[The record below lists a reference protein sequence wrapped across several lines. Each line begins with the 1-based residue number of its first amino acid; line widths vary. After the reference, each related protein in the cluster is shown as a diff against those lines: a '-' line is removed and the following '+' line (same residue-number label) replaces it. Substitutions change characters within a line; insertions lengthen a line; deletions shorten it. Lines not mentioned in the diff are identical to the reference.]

1 MKTKIFIA
9 TGIVMLSGSAMAAE
23 SAFNFGDFD
32 MMYLKVM
39 GVLICTLVLI
49 ILGLTYLMLKAV
61 KNINKPVVEA
71 LEERTAVEK
80 LFSLHS
86 LKHEK
91 ELMLEEN
98 FDGIVELDNP
108 TPPWF
113 NFMFYSTIVFALVY
127 GLWYHFLGYGPLQ
140 KAEYEQQLAD
150 AEIAK
155 VEYLKKAGNA
165 IDENNVKLLAD
176 SKQINEGK
184 EMFIA
189 KCAVCHGSAG
199 EGKVGPNLT
208 DAYWLHGG
216 EVKDIFK
223 TIKYGVTGKGMIA
236 WEKSLNGL
244 QIAEL
249 ATYITTLQGTN
260 PPGSLA
266 PQGTKMA
273 PATADSTQTNQVK
286 DSLITALQ

>member
-1 MKTKIFIA
+1 MKTKIFVA
-9 TGIVMLSGSAMAAE
+9 AGIVMLSGSAMASE

-39 GVLICTLVLI
+39 GVLISILVLI

-61 KNINKPVVEA
+61 RNINKPVVAA

-91 ELMLEEN
+91 ELMLDES

-113 NFMFYSTIVFALVY
+113 NFMFYSTIVFAIVY
-127 GLWYHFLGYGPLQ
+127 GFWYHFLGYGQLQ
-140 KAEYEQQLAD
+140 KAEYDQQLAD

-155 VEYLKKAGNA
+155 VEYLKKVGNA
-165 IDENNVKLLAD
+165 IDENNVKLLVD
-176 SKQINEGK
+176 GKQINEGK
-184 EMFIA
+184 ELFMA
-189 KCAVCHGSAG
+189 KCAVCHGAAG

-208 DAYWLHGG
+208 DEYWLHGG
-216 EVKDIFK
+216 EINNIFK

-244 QIAEL
+244 QMAEL
-249 ATYITTLQGTN
+249 ASYITTLQGTN
-260 PPGSLA
+260 PPGALA
-266 PQGTKMA
+266 PQGTKMES
-273 PATADSTQTNQVK
+273 TKSDSTQAAPAK

>member
-1 MKTKIFIA
+1 MKTKIFVA
-9 TGIVMLSGSAMAAE
+9 AGIVMLSGSAMASE

-39 GVLICTLVLI
+39 GVLISILVLI

-61 KNINKPVVEA
+61 RNINKPVVAA

-91 ELMLEEN
+91 ELMLDES

-113 NFMFYSTIVFALVY
+113 NFMFYSTIVFAIIY
-127 GLWYHFLGYGPLQ
+127 GFWYHFLGYGQLQ
-140 KAEYEQQLAD
+140 KAEYDQQLAD

-155 VEYLKKAGNA
+155 VEYLKKVGNT
-165 IDENNVKLLAD
+165 IDENNVKLLVD

-184 EMFIA
+184 EMFMT
-189 KCAVCHGSAG
+189 KCAVCHGAAG

-208 DAYWLHGG
+208 DEYWLHGG
-216 EVKDIFK
+216 EINNIFK

-244 QIAEL
+244 QMAEL
-249 ATYITTLQGTN
+249 ASYITTLQGTN
-260 PPGSLA
+260 PPGALA
-266 PQGTKMA
+266 PQGTKMES
-273 PATADSTQTNQVK
+273 TKSDSTQTTPAK

>member
-1 MKTKIFIA
+1 MKTKIFVA
-9 TGIVMLSGSAMAAE
+9 AGIVMLSGSAMASE

-39 GVLICTLVLI
+39 GVLISILVLI

-61 KNINKPVVEA
+61 RNINKPVVA
-71 LEERTAVEK
+71 VLEERTAVEK

-91 ELMLEEN
+91 ELMLDES

-113 NFMFYSTIVFALVY
+113 NFMFYSTIVFAIVY
-127 GLWYHFLGYGPLQ
+127 GFWYHFLGYGQLQ
-140 KAEYEQQLAD
+140 KAEYDQQLAD

-155 VEYLKKAGNA
+155 VEYLKKVGNT
-165 IDENNVKLLAD
+165 IDENNVKLLVD

-184 EMFIA
+184 EMFMA
-189 KCAVCHGSAG
+189 KCAVCHGAAG

-208 DAYWLHGG
+208 DEYWLHGG
-216 EVKDIFK
+216 EINNIFK

-244 QIAEL
+244 QMAEL
-249 ATYITTLQGTN
+249 ASYITTLQGTN
-260 PPGSLA
+260 PPGALA
-266 PQGTKMA
+266 PQGTKMESA
-273 PATADSTQTNQVK
+273 KSDSTQTAPAK